1 MLDTKITGGTV
12 VDGTGKPGFAAD
24 IGIRD
29 GRIVAIGKVEEE
41 AREVIDASG
50 RVVSPGFVDAH
61 THYDAQVFWDPTLSP
76 SCYHGVTTV
85 VGGFCGFSIA
95 PLTRESAPYIQRMLS
110 RVEGM
115 PLEVLEAATDWSWS
129 SFGEYLDRI
138 DGRIGINAGFFAGHS
153 AIRRAVMGERAVG
166 EKAAPDDIEN
176 MKALLDRSLS
186 EGALG
191 LSTTISFSHNDFEGR
206 PVPSR
211 WADREE
217 FLELAGVVSRHDG
230 AGLEMLPDIDF
241 PEGVPELIADFSVAG
256 QRPVNW
262 NILMV
267 NGRDNAAEVA
277 GRQLAV
283 TDLARERGGE
293 VIALTVPCTPGV
305 YMNLRNGVM
314 FDALPGIWNEMF
326 KFPVAER
333 IEKFRDPAIRRQLA
347 EDSEKFPPE
356 AAMKSISNLAGHTVI
371 STVAP
376 ENAKYVSR
384 RIEDIAA
391 EEGRAVIDVM
401 LDIALADDL
410 ETVFLPDQGGDD
422 RASWELRGKLWA
434 DDRTIIGA
442 SDAGA
447 HLDLIDTFGYSTI
460 TLGKGVREQ
469 GVIGLEAAIHQLT
482 TRPAAY
488 FGLVDR
494 GEIREGYHAD
504 LVVFDPE
511 TIGCAPV
518 TRRYDLPGGGDY
530 RLYAEAT
537 GIDHVLVNGVEIVR
551 KGEHTGA
558 LPGTLLRCGRDTRTV
573 AMDALRMEAA

>member
-191 LSTTISFSHNDFEGR
+191 LSTTISFSHNDF
-206 PVPSR
+206 P
-211 WADREE
+211 
-217 FLELAGVVSRHDG
+217 
-230 AGLEMLPDIDF
+230 
-241 PEGVPELIADFSVAG
+241 
-256 QRPVNW
+256 
-262 NILMV
+262 
-267 NGRDNAAEVA
+267 
-277 GRQLAV
+277 
-283 TDLARERGGE
+283 
-293 VIALTVPCTPGV
+293 TP
-305 YMNLRNGVM
+305 
-314 FDALPGIWNEMF
+314 
-326 KFPVAER
+326 
-333 IEKFRDPAIRRQLA
+333 
-347 EDSEKFPPE
+347 
-356 AAMKSISNLAGHTVI
+356 
-371 STVAP
+371 
-376 ENAKYVSR
+376 
-384 RIEDIAA
+384 
-391 EEGRAVIDVM
+391 
-401 LDIALADDL
+401 
-410 ETVFLPDQGGDD
+410 
-422 RASWELRGKLWA
+422 
-434 DDRTIIGA
+434 
-442 SDAGA
+442 
-447 HLDLIDTFGYSTI
+447 
-460 TLGKGVREQ
+460 
-469 GVIGLEAAIHQLT
+469 
-482 TRPAAY
+482 
-488 FGLVDR
+488 
-494 GEIREGYHAD
+494 
-504 LVVFDPE
+504 
-511 TIGCAPV
+511 
-518 TRRYDLPGGGDY
+518 
-530 RLYAEAT
+530 
-537 GIDHVLVNGVEIVR
+537 
-551 KGEHTGA
+551 
-558 LPGTLLRCGRDTRTV
+558 
-573 AMDALRMEAA
+573 